1 MAERMGLPCSFSGG
15 KRRRDDTR
23 TAGMS
28 LMRELRARAASGSL
42 RHYDPLVDGD
52 VDGCAT
58 ALHTHYPGFQVL
70 EAGVLPTEVH
80 TNVAHAM
87 RILRDSGMFNK
98 DAVWVNGS
106 LHLTRIARTLLGEAG
121 TQTCRKANGALC
133 THMH

>member
-70 EAGVLPTEVH
+70 EAGVLPTEVRP
-80 TNVAHAM
+80 NRKNM
-87 RILRDSGMFNK
+87 KFSGQVKFIRLQEYFP
-98 DAVWVNGS
+98 GP
-106 LHLTRIARTLLGEAG
+106 G
-121 TQTCRKANGALC
+121 
-133 THMH
+133 

>member
-1 MAERMGLPCSFSGG
+1 MAEGMGLPCSFSGG

-106 LHLTRIARTLLGEAG
+106 LHLTRIARTLLGSA
-121 TQTCRKANGALC
+121 KLHHANLNE
-133 THMH
+133 

>member
-98 DAVWVNGS
+98 DAVWVNGL
-106 LHLTRIARTLLGEAG
+106 LHLTRIARTLLGDAG